1 MTDFQINDYLLSK
14 ECDDLAR
21 EIFEEAIA
29 GMADDETPEDY
40 RDDMSDRAHEYADG
54 HEWVIYNYKALM
66 LCAHCDTTMGEDFMD
81 DVGAPSEPDIY
92 KLACMLAFGE
102 MRGRI
107 EAEIGN
113 LIEAWEDT
121 RATS

>member
-107 EAEIGN
+107 ESALDE
-113 LIEAWEDT
+113 LIEEWEDT